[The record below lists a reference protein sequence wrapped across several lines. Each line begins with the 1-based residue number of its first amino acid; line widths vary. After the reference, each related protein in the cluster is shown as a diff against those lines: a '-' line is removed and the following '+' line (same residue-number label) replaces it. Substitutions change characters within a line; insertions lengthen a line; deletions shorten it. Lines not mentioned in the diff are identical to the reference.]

1 MQLKKFQVFMRESWQ
16 AYFPPAKHKPKL
28 CLLTVLKSISTT
40 ALFYSFRAVRTSET
54 PVQEEDSNL
63 EQVESPVD
71 KSGLATAGPSETSTY
86 LDPVDAAV
94 R

>member
-1 MQLKKFQVFMRESWQ
+1 MVRPPLLQINPNFVFQRFLNQ
-16 AYFPPAKHKPKL
+16 YQY
-28 CLLTVLKSISTT
+28 VLN
-40 ALFYSFRAVRTSET
+40 SFRAVRISET